1 MYNRRRT
8 QNLDRVAIVAKRLGD
23 LCAEVVFLGGS
34 IAGLLITDPA
44 APDIRATLDVDLI
57 VEATTRGEYYKFH
70 DKLREKGFMEAP
82 EEGVI
87 CRWKIDQQLV
97 DVMPIKD
104 DVFGFVNPW
113 YPDAVAHSQTYELE
127 GLQIQVIAAPYFL
140 GTKLEAFKGRGDG
153 DFIAS
158 HDIEDIIAVL
168 DGRPKLVEEIRQAD
182 ARIMKYL
189 STECRNLLANE
200 DFLDAMPCH
209 LPPDTGS
216 RMRTGLLRDRIRA
229 IADLTSTAVPEGSGP
244 SWP

>member
-1 MYNRRRT
+1 MYNRRRK
-8 QNLDRVAIVAKRLGD
+8 QNLDRVALVAKRLGD
-23 LCAEVVFLGGS
+23 LRDEVVFLGGS
-34 IAGLLITDPA
+34 IAGLLVTDPA

-57 VEATTRGEYYKFH
+57 VEAATRREYYRFH

-113 YPDAVAHSQTYELE
+113 YPDAVVHPQTYELE
-127 GLQIQVIAAPYFL
+127 GLQIQVISAPYFL
-140 GTKLEAFKGRGDG
+140 GTKLEAFKSRGEG
-153 DFIAS
+153 DFISS

-168 DGRPKLVEEIRQAD
+168 DGRPKIVEEIEQAD
-182 ARIMKYL
+182 ARIMEYL
-189 STECRNLLANE
+189 STEFRNLFANE
-200 DFLDAMPCH
+200 DFLEAIPCH

-216 RMRTGLLRDRIRA
+216 LMRTGILRDRIRE
-229 IADLTSTAVPEGSGP
+229 IANLGS
-244 SWP
+244 SQNSDFKAR